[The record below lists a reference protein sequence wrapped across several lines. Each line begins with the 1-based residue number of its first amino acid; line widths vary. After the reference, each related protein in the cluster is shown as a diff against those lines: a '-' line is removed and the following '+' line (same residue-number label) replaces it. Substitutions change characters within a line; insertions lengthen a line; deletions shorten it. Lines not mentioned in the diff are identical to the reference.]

1 MRQPSPPY
9 GASNVLARPT
19 IEPVANRVWVV
30 RGGMDYSAI
39 ALQGLS
45 GKLPRRTMNVYL
57 IKEHDGVTMF
67 DAGVASM
74 AAPLKAITER
84 MGGLKRIVLGHAHG
98 DHRGAA
104 RALQSEAPV
113 YCHADAKQEAET
125 AGMPPYQHT
134 EQIEKRMPRMAF
146 PYLSKKWDGG
156 PVKIDGTINE
166 GDEIAGFE
174 ARLFD
179 GHAPGQIGL
188 WREQDRLCLCSD
200 TIYTLDPL
208 TGEFGDA
215 RTPLEFANMD
225 TARAKESIRN
235 LARLEPSEVWP
246 GHADPVRGDDVQ
258 AQLEKAART

>member
-1 MRQPSPPY
+1 MRQNSPPY

-39 ALQGLS
+39 ALQALS

-74 AAPLKAITER
+74 AEPLKAITAR

-104 RALQSEAPV
+104 RALQADAPV

-134 EQIEKRMPRMAF
+134 EQIEKLMPRLAF
-146 PYLSKKWDGG
+146 PKLSEKWDGG
-156 PVKIDGTINE
+156 PVKIDGTVQE
-166 GDEIAGFE
+166 GDNIGGFE

-188 WREQDRLCLCSD
+188 WREQDRLCLCTD

-208 TGEFGDA
+208 TGEFGHA

-225 TARAKESIRN
+225 TEQAKASIRK
-235 LARLEPSEVWP
+235 LAELEPNEVWP
-246 GHADPVRGDDVQ
+246 GHADPVRGDDVVD
-258 AQLEKAART
+258 QLERAART